1 MDSTK
6 SFSFVLIQN
15 VLIPHSNMRV
25 VDLKSL
31 TKERGLIGYSGIRK
45 AELIELLQNNP
56 PPAPNP
62 QARPPAP
69 TT

>member
-1 MDSTK
+1 
-6 SFSFVLIQN
+6 
-15 VLIPHSNMRV
+15 MRV

-31 TKERGLIGYSGIRK
+31 MKEHGLIGYSGIRK